1 MKSKVKLIGVLCC
14 GLALAQAG
22 AQENEL
28 GWTIDSALKQIDRQA
43 SDVESV
49 LAQVAFT
56 WADDD
61 ASADRVAAG
70 RIYMNRKG
78 DIRIN
83 EDAERKRVTLVQG
96 GELQIYEP
104 AAEQVTEIRL
114 SREKARLEPYIRVGF
129 TVTGRDL
136 KDQYLVTF
144 VGEQVIGDRRTL
156 GLELTPKRDDTRA
169 IVSKL
174 TIWFDEA
181 SWLPARQELVKAAG
195 GQTVTADYSGV
206 ARNLNLNPDLFRDDW
221 PRGTKKVRN

>member
-1 MKSKVKLIGVLCC
+1 MKSISRLAMLLISSM
-14 GLALAQAG
+14 AFTNAG
-22 AQENEL
+22 AQDNEL
-28 GWTIDSALKQIDRQA
+28 GWTMDSALKQIDRQA

-49 LAQVAFT
+49 LAQVAFS
-56 WADDD
+56 WGDD
-61 ASADRVAAG
+61 AGATDRIDAG
-70 RIYMNRKG
+70 RIYINRKG

-83 EDAERKRVTLVQG
+83 EDAAPNRVMLVEG
-96 GELQIYEP
+96 GQLQVYDP
-104 AAEQVTEIRL
+104 SKATVTETRL

-174 TIWFDEA
+174 TIWFDQA
-181 SWLPARQELVKAAG
+181 SWLPVRQELVKTVG

-206 ARNLNLNPDLFRDDW
+206 ARNLNLNPDLFRGNW